1 MLIINTVVIVRGLL
15 GRPDSDV
22 AFALACFGGGSMV
35 TALLLLRILDNLL
48 DRRVMLPAVRV
59 LGVILLTLAA
69 RVWLGGASLR
79 PVLLVT
85 WAVLGLGY
93 SAILTLT
100 GRLLRRSAQPPDRPP
115 LFAEGHGR
123 RYAHVFVIDDLHR
136 RWPAPERA

>member
-85 WAVLGLGY
+85 WAVLGLWIFRDPNAHRA
-93 SAILTLT
+93 AIAALGTAARPSDPVR
-100 GRLLRRSAQPPDRPP
+100 GGARPP
-115 LFAEGHGR
+115 IR
-123 RYAHVFVIDDLHR
+123 PCVRDR
-136 RWPAPERA
+136 